1 MFRKIARAFSGKSA
15 WTLSSPSE
23 QLVALF
29 GHPATAAGQAVTPK
43 TAMRCAPVY
52 ASVKVLAESVAQLP
66 LHLYRR
72 DGEAKERATDHP
84 LYALL
89 HDAPNEWTSAA
100 EFKQDMQTALCLH
113 GNAFAFINRVGD
125 EVRELV
131 QIPSDRVQVLTDR
144 VTMEP
149 RYKVT
154 AADDQP
160 REYDRSEILHLRT
173 IGTEPNVGLSPITQA
188 REAIGLALAMEQHA
202 GGLFGSGARPAGVL
216 KMDRPMT
223 PEALARVRESW
234 QASHGGGENS
244 GKTAILE
251 GGLDFKPIQF
261 SSVDLQFQ
269 EMRRWQIGEIARV
282 FRIPLHMLQDL
293 ERTTHANAES
303 MGRQFLTLTL
313 SPWLELWE
321 GAIKRSLLSAEERG
335 QYYAE
340 YQTDALA
347 RADLAQRFEAY
358 AKAVTNGLLSPNEVR
373 AAENRSPYPGGDQ
386 YRLPLNTEDAA
397 NGND

>member
-1 MFRKIARAFSGKSA
+1 MLKTLSRAFDLKS
-15 WTLSSPSE
+15 WTLKSPDSVA
-23 QLVALF
+23 LALF
-29 GHPATAAGQAVTPK
+29 GAGPTAAGKSVTPQ
-43 TAMRCAPVY
+43 TAMRCAAVY

-72 DGEAKERATDHP
+72 DGDAKERATDHA

-113 GNAFAFINRVGD
+113 GNAFAFINRLSGQ
-125 EVRELV
+125 VRELV
-131 QIPSDRVQVLTDR
+131 QIPSDRVEVLTDR
-144 VTMEP
+144 RTMEP
-149 RYKVT
+149 SYRVLT
-154 AADDQP
+154 GDDTTRIYG
-160 REYDRSEILHLRT
+160 REDILHLRT
-173 IGTEPNVGLSPITQA
+173 IGLEPNIGLSPIIQA
-188 REAIGLALAMEQHA
+188 REAIGLALVMEEHA
-202 GGLFGSGARPAGVL
+202 ARLFGAGARPAGVL
-216 KMDRPMT
+216 KLERPIT
-223 PEALARVRESW
+223 PDALNRIKESW
-234 QASHGGGENS
+234 ADAHGGGENS

-269 EMRRWQIGEIARV
+269 ELRRWQIGEIARV

-321 GAIKRSLLSAEERG
+321 GAIKRSLLTPEERG